1 MEVASRV
8 LALLVVEQGTG
19 SDLLA
24 GLAFSVGFV
33 ALDTGRAPFGWLA
46 WLTWLGWLVLA
57 NMVGGLGLT
66 TLLRLVRSRKRLAD
80 HQAVAAERATAA
92 ERAAT
97 GPRPP

>member
-1 MEVASRV
+1 MEIASRV

-24 GLAFSVGFV
+24 GLAFSVGFA

-46 WLTWLGWLVLA
+46 WLGWLVLA

-66 TLLRLVRSRKRLAD
+66 TLLRLVRNRKRRAD
-80 HQAVAAERATAA
+80 HQAVAAERVTAA